1 MIKPRKAAGRPTFI
15 PTEDH
20 KTLLVITVLVEILCM
35 ETDAITK
42 FLQKIR
48 FFKVFNDKELFKLV
62 GRQKIFKNCNKGEY
76 IFKEG
81 DDGSSLF
88 VILFGTLQLVKSREN
103 HIESII
109 LELKT
114 GTVFGEVAMLTKNK
128 RNLDARASSDKVV
141 VMEFKLEFVEKM
153 LPSIQTKF
161 HKQLLYILA
170 TNLDTMNMRYAKLEA
185 SVKMKEQLVA

>member
-1 MIKPRKAAGRPTFI
+1 
-15 PTEDH
+15 
-20 KTLLVITVLVEILCM
+20 M

-42 FLQKIR
+42 FLKQIP
-48 FFKVFNDKELFKLV
+48 FFKVFNDKELHKLV
-62 GRQKIFKNCNKGEY
+62 GREKVFKDCKKGEY

-88 VILFGTLQLVKSREN
+88 VILFGKLELVKPSKKGK
-103 HIESII
+103 ESII

-128 RNLDARASSDKVV
+128 RNLDARASSTKVV
-141 VMEFKLEFVEKM
+141 VMEFKLNFVEKM

-161 HKQLLYILA
+161 HKQLLHILA

-185 SVKMKEQLVA
+185 SMELKDQLGA